1 MNYVSPEQIQAA
13 KSVPLLDYLL
23 SKEPDNVR
31 KVGKEYRLR
40 DHDSLT
46 VSNGKFHWHSQ
57 NIGGSNAIDYLVKVR
72 GLDFVEAVQRITG
85 ERLPLFPTDKRKDIK
100 PRTFAFP
107 EQNVHN
113 DRVIDYLNKRKIS
126 LDVITDC
133 IQRGLLY
140 EDTRHNC
147 VFVGYD
153 EQHTPRYA
161 ALRGTYSD
169 FKREVAG
176 SDKRYSF
183 LLPPVNSDCQLVAV
197 FESPIDALSHK
208 TLCPEYD
215 CWRLSLGG
223 TALTALVQF
232 LTLHPDVRWI
242 DVCTDND
249 DAGNACFEKIKAL
262 NGVYVLRCKPPCGKD
277 WNESLQGLCSNEAR
291 V

>member
-1 MNYVSPEQIQAA
+1 MAEHQQ
-13 KSVPLLDYLL
+13 
-23 SKEPDNVR
+23 
-31 KVGKEYRLR
+31 
-40 DHDSLT
+40 
-46 VSNGKFHWHSQ
+46 
-57 NIGGSNAIDYLVKVR
+57 
-72 GLDFVEAVQRITG
+72 
-85 ERLPLFPTDKRKDIK
+85 K
-100 PRTFAFP
+100 PRQFSLP
-107 EQNVHN
+107 KQNVHN
-113 DRVIDYLNKRKIS
+113 DRVIDYLTKRKIA
-126 LDVITDC
+126 LAVITDC

-153 EQHTPRYA
+153 GKLTPRYA
-161 ALRGTYSD
+161 ALRGTYGN
-169 FKREVAG
+169 FKREVSG
-176 SDKRYSF
+176 SDKRYGF

-232 LTLHPDVRWI
+232 LTLHPDIRWI

-249 DAGNACFEKIKAL
+249 DTGNACFERIKSL

-277 WNESLQGLCSNEAR
+277 WNESLCEL
-291 V
+291 

>member
-1 MNYVSPEQIQAA
+1 MNYVSPEQIQVA

-23 SKEPDNVR
+23 LTEPDNVR

-46 VSNGKFHWHSQ
+46 ISNGKFNWHSQ

-72 GLDFVEAVQRITG
+72 GLSFVEAVQRITG
-85 ERLPLFPTDKRKDIK
+85 ERLPSLPVSQKQDTK
-100 PRTFAFP
+100 PRLFVLP
-107 EQNVHN
+107 KKNVHN
-113 DRVIDYLNKRKIS
+113 ERVIDYLTKRNIS
-126 LDVITDC
+126 LDVISDC
-133 IQRGLLY
+133 IQCGLLY

-153 EQHTPRYA
+153 GKQTARYA
-161 ALRGTYSD
+161 ALRGTYGD
-169 FKREVAG
+169 FKREVSG

-183 LLPPVNSDCQLVAV
+183 LLPPVNPDCQLLAV

-208 TLCPEYD
+208 TLCSEYD
-215 CWRLSLGG
+215 CWWLSLGG

-232 LTLHPDVRWI
+232 LTLHPDVRWL

-277 WNESLQGLCSNEAR
+277 WNESLCEL
-291 V
+291 